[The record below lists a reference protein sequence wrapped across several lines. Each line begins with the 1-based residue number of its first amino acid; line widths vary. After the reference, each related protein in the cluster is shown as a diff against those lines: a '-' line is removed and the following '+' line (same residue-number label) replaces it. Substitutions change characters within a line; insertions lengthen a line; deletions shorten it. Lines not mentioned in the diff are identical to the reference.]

1 MISAAIIQRPLL
13 EIKDLSVSFT
23 VGTQCIEAVR
33 NVSFSLSP
41 SQTLALVGE
50 SGSGKSTLAHS
61 VLRLLPYPKAFHPS
75 GQILFEGQ
83 DLLTAPDDVL
93 RKVRGGRIGMIF
105 QEPMTALSPLHTLFK
120 QIGESLWVHQ
130 GLKGEA
136 LEARILELLDLVGF
150 PEGKDRLRAYPHE
163 LSGGQRQ
170 RVMIAMALA
179 CRPDLLIAD
188 EPTTAMDVTLQAE
201 ILEQLK
207 AIQQQTRM
215 GLLLITHHLGVV
227 QRMADEVVVLAEG
240 RVVERGDQAA
250 VFQTPKHAYTKRLLA
265 SSPSGRAVPL
275 APEAPV
281 LAYGKDVS
289 VRFSQKQGLWSSSW
303 KHVLQDLSFY
313 ISKGETLGIVGESGS
328 GKTTLAMALL
338 RMLPFQGQFVFQGQH
353 WEALSRKAV
362 QRLRPNLQMV
372 FQDPFGSLNPRF
384 SVLQV
389 IAEGLEVHRLTRS
402 PQEKED
408 RVCKALQDVGLNPAD
423 RHRYPHEFSGG
434 QRQRIALA
442 RALVLNPALMIL
454 DEPTSALDLSIQAD
468 MLALL
473 KKLQELYQLSYL
485 FISHDL
491 AVIRAIS
498 HRVIVM
504 QQGRVVEEGPTHEV
518 FENPQHPYT
527 CSLMKASLAF
537 HLSPQ
542 FFPQGSPNGHG

>member
-1 MISAAIIQRPLL
+1 MASSVVNPRPLL
-13 EIKDLSVSFT
+13 EIQNLSVSFA
-23 VGTQCIEAVR
+23 VEKQLVKAVR
-33 NVSFSLSP
+33 NVTFSLSHGK
-41 SQTLALVGE
+41 TLALVGE
-50 SGSGKSTLAHS
+50 SGSGKSTIAHA

-75 GQILFEGQ
+75 GKIFFEGQ
-83 DLLTAPDDVL
+83 DLLTVPDAVL
-93 RKVRGGRIGMIF
+93 RTIRGSRIGMIF
-105 QEPMTALSPLHTLFK
+105 QEPMTALNPLHTLFK
-120 QIGESLWVHQ
+120 QIGETLWVHQ
-130 GLKGEA
+130 GLKGAA

-150 PEGKDRLRAYPHE
+150 PEGKDRLKAYPHQ

-179 CRPDLLIAD
+179 CNPDVLIAD

-207 AIQQQTRM
+207 TIQRQRKM

-227 QRMADEVVVLAEG
+227 RRMADEVVVLAKG
-240 RVVERGDQAA
+240 NVVEKGLQTS
-250 VFQTPKHAYTKRLLA
+250 VFQNPKDAYTKRLLA
-265 SSPSGRAVPL
+265 SSPSGDPVPL
-275 APEAPV
+275 APKAPT
-281 LAYGKDVS
+281 LAYGKDLS
-289 VRFSQKQGLWSSSW
+289 VRFSQKKGLWSRSW
-303 KHVLQDLSFY
+303 KHALRNFSFQ

-384 SVLQV
+384 SVLQI
-389 IAEGLEVHRLTRS
+389 IAEGLEMHRLTRTS
-402 PQEKED
+402 GEKEA
-408 RVCKALQDVGLNPAD
+408 RVCKALQDVGLDPAD

-454 DEPTSALDLSIQAD
+454 DEPTSALDLSVQAD
-468 MLALL
+468 ILALL
-473 KKLQELYQLSYL
+473 KKLQTLYQLSYL

-491 AVIRAIS
+491 AVIRSIS

-504 QQGRVVEEGPTHEV
+504 QEGSVVEEGPTHEV

-527 CSLMKASLAF
+527 RSLMKASLAF
-537 HLSPQ
+537 HLSFQ
-542 FFPQGSPNGHG
+542 DSPKGHG

>member
-1 MISAAIIQRPLL
+1 MTSSAISQRPLL
-13 EIKDLSVSFT
+13 EIQDLSVSFA
-23 VGTQCIEAVR
+23 VEKQLVEAVR
-33 NVSFSLSP
+33 NVSFSLP
-41 SQTLALVGE
+41 HGKTLALVGE
-50 SGSGKSTLAHS
+50 SGSGKSTIAHA

-75 GQILFEGQ
+75 GKIFFEGQ
-83 DLLTAPDDVL
+83 DLLTVPDAVL
-93 RKVRGGRIGMIF
+93 RKIRGERIGMIF

-130 GLKGEA
+130 RLKGPA

-150 PEGKDRLRAYPHE
+150 PEGKDRLKAYPHQ

-179 CRPDLLIAD
+179 CNPDVLIAD

-207 AIQQQTRM
+207 AIQHQTNM

-227 QRMADEVVVLAEG
+227 QRMADEVVVLAKG
-240 RVVERGDQAA
+240 SVVERGLQTS
-250 VFQTPKHAYTKRLLA
+250 VFQNPNHAYTKRLLA
-265 SSPSGRAVPL
+265 SAPSGDPVQM
-275 APEAPV
+275 APEAPG
-281 LAYGKDVS
+281 LAYGKNLS
-289 VRFSQKQGLWSSSW
+289 VWFSQKKGLWSSRS
-303 KHVLQDLSFY
+303 KHALQNLSFH

-338 RMLPFQGQFVFQGQH
+338 RMLPFQGQFIFQGQH
-353 WEALSRKAV
+353 WETLSRKAV

-384 SVLQV
+384 SVLQI
-389 IAEGLEVHRLTRS
+389 IAEGLEVHRLTRTAG
-402 PQEKED
+402 EKED
-408 RVCKALQDVGLNPAD
+408 RVCRALQDVGLDPAD

-442 RALVLNPALMIL
+442 RALVLNPALVIL

-468 MLALL
+468 ILALL
-473 KKLQELYQLSYL
+473 KKLQTLYQLSYL

-491 AVIRAIS
+491 AVIRSIS

-504 QQGRVVEEGPTHEV
+504 QEGSVVEEGPTHEV

-527 CSLMKASLAF
+527 RSLMKASLAF
-537 HLSPQ
+537 HLSSQ
-542 FFPQGSPNGHG
+542 DSPKGHG

>member
-1 MISAAIIQRPLL
+1 MTSSAVSPRPLL
-13 EIKDLSVSFT
+13 EIQDLSVSFA
-23 VGTQCIEAVR
+23 VENQLVEAVR
-33 NVSFSLSP
+33 NVSFSLSHGK
-41 SQTLALVGE
+41 TLALVGE
-50 SGSGKSTLAHS
+50 SGSGKSTIAHA

-75 GQILFEGQ
+75 GKIFFEDQ
-83 DLLTAPDDVL
+83 DLLTVPDAVL
-93 RKVRGGRIGMIF
+93 RTIRGRRIGMIF

-130 GLKGEA
+130 KLKGPA

-150 PEGKDRLRAYPHE
+150 PEGKDRLKAYPHQ

-179 CRPDLLIAD
+179 CDPDVLIAD

-207 AIQQQTRM
+207 AIQHQTKM

-227 QRMADEVVVLAEG
+227 QRMADEVVVLAKG
-240 RVVERGDQAA
+240 RVVERGLQTS
-250 VFQTPKHAYTKRLLA
+250 VFQNPNHAYTKRLLA
-265 SSPSGRAVPL
+265 SAPSGDPVPL
-275 APEAPV
+275 APEAPR
-281 LAYGKDVS
+281 LAYGKDLS
-289 VRFSQKQGLWSSSW
+289 VRFSQKKGLWSSSW
-303 KHVLQDLSFY
+303 KHALQTLSFH

-353 WEALSRKAV
+353 WEALSRKVV

-384 SVLQV
+384 SVLQI
-389 IAEGLEVHRLTRS
+389 IAEGLEVHRLTRT
-402 PQEKED
+402 PREKED
-408 RVCKALQDVGLNPAD
+408 RVCKALQDVGLDPAD

-468 MLALL
+468 ILTLL
-473 KKLQELYQLSYL
+473 KKLQTLYQLSYL

-491 AVIRAIS
+491 AVIRSIS

-504 QQGRVVEEGPTHEV
+504 QEGSVVEEGPTHEV

-527 CSLMKASLAF
+527 RSLMKASLAF
-537 HLSPQ
+537 HLSSQ
-542 FFPQGSPNGHG
+542 DSPTGHG

>member
-1 MISAAIIQRPLL
+1 MTSSAVSPRPLL
-13 EIKDLSVSFT
+13 EIQDLSVSFA
-23 VGTQCIEAVR
+23 VEKQLIEAVR
-33 NVSFSLSP
+33 NVSFSLS
-41 SQTLALVGE
+41 QGKTLALVGE
-50 SGSGKSTLAHS
+50 SGSGKSTIAHA

-75 GQILFEGQ
+75 GKIFFEGQ
-83 DLLTAPDDVL
+83 DLLTVPDAVL
-93 RKVRGGRIGMIF
+93 RTIRGSRIGMIF

-130 GLKGEA
+130 RLKGPA

-150 PEGKDRLRAYPHE
+150 PEGKDRLKAYPHQ

-179 CRPDLLIAD
+179 CNPDVLIAD

-207 AIQQQTRM
+207 TIQRQRKM

-227 QRMADEVVVLAEG
+227 RRMADEVVVLAKG
-240 RVVERGDQAA
+240 NVVEKGLQTS
-250 VFQTPKHAYTKRLLA
+250 VFQNPKDAYTKRLLA
-265 SSPSGRAVPL
+265 SSPSGDPVPL
-275 APEAPV
+275 APKAPT
-281 LAYGKDVS
+281 LAYGKDLS
-289 VRFSQKQGLWSSSW
+289 VRFSQKKGLWSRSW
-303 KHVLQDLSFY
+303 KHALRNLSFQ

-384 SVLQV
+384 SVLQI
-389 IAEGLEVHRLTRS
+389 IAEGLEMHRLTRTS
-402 PQEKED
+402 GEKEA
-408 RVCKALQDVGLNPAD
+408 RVCKALQDVGLDPAD

-454 DEPTSALDLSIQAD
+454 DEPTSALDLSVQAD
-468 MLALL
+468 ILALL
-473 KKLQELYQLSYL
+473 KKLQTLYQLSYL

-491 AVIRAIS
+491 AVIRSIS

-504 QQGRVVEEGPTHEV
+504 QEGSVVEEGPTHEV

-527 CSLMKASLAF
+527 RSLMKASLAF
-537 HLSPQ
+537 HLSSQ
-542 FFPQGSPNGHG
+542 DSPKGHG

>member
-1 MISAAIIQRPLL
+1 MTSSAVSPRPLL
-13 EIKDLSVSFT
+13 EIQDLSVSFA
-23 VGTQCIEAVR
+23 VEKQLVEAVR
-33 NVSFSLSP
+33 NVSFSLSNGK
-41 SQTLALVGE
+41 TLALVGE
-50 SGSGKSTLAHS
+50 SGSGKSTIAHA

-75 GQILFEGQ
+75 GKIFFEGQ
-83 DLLTAPDDVL
+83 DLLTVPDAVL
-93 RKVRGGRIGMIF
+93 RTIRGRRIGMIF

-130 GLKGEA
+130 RLKAPA

-150 PEGKDRLRAYPHE
+150 PEGKDRLKAYPHQ

-179 CRPDLLIAD
+179 CNPDVLIAD

-207 AIQQQTRM
+207 TIQHQTKM

-227 QRMADEVVVLAEG
+227 QRMADEVVVLAKG
-240 RVVERGDQAA
+240 SVVERGLQTS
-250 VFQTPKHAYTKRLLA
+250 VFQNPNHAYTKRLLA
-265 SSPSGRAVPL
+265 SAPSGDPVPL
-275 APEAPV
+275 ALEAPG
-281 LAYGKDVS
+281 LAYGKDLS
-289 VRFSQKQGLWSSSW
+289 VRFSQKKGLWSSRW
-303 KHVLQDLSFY
+303 KHALQNLSFH

-384 SVLQV
+384 SVLQI
-389 IAEGLEVHRLTRS
+389 IAEGLEVHRLTRTAK
-402 PQEKED
+402 EKED
-408 RVCKALQDVGLNPAD
+408 RVCRALKDVGLDPAD

-468 MLALL
+468 ILALL
-473 KKLQELYQLSYL
+473 KKLQTLYQLSYL

-491 AVIRAIS
+491 AVIRSIS

-504 QQGRVVEEGPTHEV
+504 QEGSVVEEGPTHEV

-527 CSLMKASLAF
+527 RSLMKASLAF
-537 HLSPQ
+537 HLSSQ
-542 FFPQGSPNGHG
+542 DSPKGHG

>member
-1 MISAAIIQRPLL
+1 MISSASSQLPLL
-13 EIKDLSVSFT
+13 EIEDLSVSFA
-23 VGTQCIEAVR
+23 VEKQLVEAVR
-33 NVSFSLSP
+33 NVSFSLSHGK
-41 SQTLALVGE
+41 TLALVGE
-50 SGSGKSTLAHS
+50 SGSGKSTIAHS

-75 GQILFEGQ
+75 GKIFFEGQ
-83 DLLTAPDDVL
+83 DLLAVSDAVL
-93 RKVRGGRIGMIF
+93 RTIRGKRIGMIF

-136 LEARILELLDLVGF
+136 LEARVLELLDLVGF
-150 PEGKDRLRAYPHE
+150 PEGKDRLKAYPHQ

-170 RVMIAMALA
+170 RAMIAMALA
-179 CRPDLLIAD
+179 CNPGVLIAD

-207 AIQQQTRM
+207 AIQQQTNM
-215 GLLLITHHLGVV
+215 GLLLITHDLGVV
-227 QRMADEVVVLAEG
+227 QRMADEVVVLEKG
-240 RVVERGDQAA
+240 SVVERGPQIS
-250 VFQTPKHAYTKRLLA
+250 VFQNPNHAYTKRLLA
-265 SSPSGRAVPL
+265 SAPSGDPVKLVP
-275 APEAPV
+275 EMPV
-281 LAYGKDVS
+281 LACGKDLS
-289 VRFSQKQGLWSSSW
+289 VHFSQKKSLWSSSS
-303 KHVLQDLSFY
+303 KHALQNLSFK
-313 ISKGETLGIVGESGS
+313 ILRGETLGVVGESGS

-338 RMLPFQGQFVFQGQH
+338 RMLPFQGQFIFQEQH
-353 WEALSRKAV
+353 WETLSRKAV

-384 SVLQV
+384 SVLQI
-389 IAEGLEVHRLTRS
+389 IAEGLEVHRLTRTT
-402 PQEKED
+402 QEKEA
-408 RVCKALQDVGLNPAD
+408 RVCKALQDVGLDPAD

-442 RALVLNPALMIL
+442 RALILNPALMIL

-468 MLALL
+468 ILALL
-473 KKLQELYQLSYL
+473 KKLQSLYQLSYL

-491 AVIRAIS
+491 AVIRSIS

-504 QQGRVVEEGPTHEV
+504 QEGSVVEEGPTHEV

-527 CSLMKASLAF
+527 RSLMKASLAF

-542 FFPQGSPNGHG
+542 DSSKGHG